1 MWINLLKLVVGLGN
15 PGKQYDGTRHNV
27 GFRVADLLAG
37 RWQTDFGTEKFH
49 SWFATAEYAGEKVVM
64 LKPTTFMN
72 RSGQAVL
79 AAGRFY
85 QLELAD
91 LLVVL
96 DDVALELGRLRMR
109 RRGSAGGHNG
119 LRDIIERIGSD
130 DVCRLRLGVGGA
142 RGNLVSHVLSRFDP
156 EDAPVV
162 DELIQSAAD
171 AVESWIS
178 RGPEATMN
186 TINAAPDGGRG
197 DKNDE

>member
-1 MWINLLKLVVGLGN
+1 MKLVVGLGN

-27 GFRVADLLAG
+27 GFRVVDLLAS
-37 RWQTDFGTEKFH
+37 RWQTEFGTEKFH
-49 SWFATAEYAGEKVVM
+49 AWFASGEFAGEKVVA

-91 LLVVL
+91 LLVVV

-130 DVCRLRLGVGGA
+130 DFCRLRLGVGGA
-142 RGNLVSHVLSRFDP
+142 RGSLVGHVLSRFESD
-156 EDAPVV
+156 EAPVV
-162 DELIQSAAD
+162 DGLIQSAAD

-186 TINAAPDGGRG
+186 SINAARDGG
-197 DKNDE
+197 DEQA